1 MLNIAV
7 IGAGRIGHVHTK
19 TIAAH
24 PGATLA
30 LVADPFGDAARKL
43 AEAYGAVGIRCE
55 RLEDVDDVIA
65 RANAINDR
73 PVVIDFIVSADAQVW
88 PMVAAGVS
96 NDEIQH
102 ARGMS
107 PTWEEE

>member
-1 MLNIAV
+1 MVRQWQTLFYGQRYSNTDLFT
-7 IGAGRIGHVHTK
+7 GAGTQRV
-19 TIAAH
+19 
-24 PGATLA
+24 PDFVQLA
-30 LVADPFGDAARKL
+30 Q
-43 AEAYGAVGIRCE
+43 AYGAVGLRCE

-65 RANAINDR
+65 QANAINDR
-73 PVVIDFIVSADAQVW
+73 PVVIDFIVSADSQVW

-96 NDEIQH
+96 NDEIQY